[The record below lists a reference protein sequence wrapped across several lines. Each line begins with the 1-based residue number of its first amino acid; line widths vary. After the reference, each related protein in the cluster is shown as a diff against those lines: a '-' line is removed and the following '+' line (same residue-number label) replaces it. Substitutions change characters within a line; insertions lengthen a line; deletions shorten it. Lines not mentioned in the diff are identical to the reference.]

1 MLHTHNNTM
10 KKKNKFDTFYESIMN
25 ESRRTP
31 EETTRLQRNL
41 ERYRYL
47 MSAQEQ
53 GEGDYFDWDEF
64 EDYSDYEDEI
74 EALEKEAEAN
84 GYLDQLER
92 YVDSDADHE
101 RNATHLNNDP
111 LKQKA
116 YQVKKNRFKKDGKLN
131 KQDTDTMKK
140 GLKEPWSDR
149 YNTSHSVKGMKK
161 PNLPEDAEGAM
172 EGKTM
177 TVSLNNNELLKLED
191 KYKCN
196 REVLNLALEY
206 SLAQYKEHIDYNLHD
221 EVQDAGMDVGKEAG
235 VEDAESPMDATA
247 NITGEINGNGRMAA
261 EAITNIFAL
270 VEDEGQEMLDKQ
282 AAEKLEDIIEL
293 ASNALRELN
302 NRLD

>member
-1 MLHTHNNTM
+1 M
-10 KKKNKFDTFYESIMN
+10 KKQNKFDTFYESVMN

-31 EETTRLQRNL
+31 EETERLQRNL

-53 GEGDYFDWDEF
+53 GEGDYFDWSEF

-84 GYLDQLER
+84 GYLDQLKGNAD
-92 YVDSDADHE
+92 YDAYHK

-116 YQVKKNRFKKDGKLN
+116 YQVKRNRFKKDGKLN

-161 PNLPEDAEGAM
+161 PNLPEDAE
-172 EGKTM
+172 
-177 TVSLNNNELLKLED
+177 
-191 KYKCN
+191 
-196 REVLNLALEY
+196 
-206 SLAQYKEHIDYNLHD
+206 
-221 EVQDAGMDVGKEAG
+221 
-235 VEDAESPMDATA
+235 SPMDAIA
-247 NITGEINGNGRMAA
+247 NITGELNGHGRMAA
-261 EAITNIFAL
+261 ECITSIFAL
-270 VEDEGQEMLDKQ
+270 VEDKGQEMLDKQ

-293 ASNALRELN
+293 ASNVLRELN